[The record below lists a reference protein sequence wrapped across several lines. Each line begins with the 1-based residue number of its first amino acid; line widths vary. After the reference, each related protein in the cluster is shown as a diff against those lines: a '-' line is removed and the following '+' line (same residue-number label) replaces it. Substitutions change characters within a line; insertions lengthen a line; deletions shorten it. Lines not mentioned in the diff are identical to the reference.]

1 MYENQNRRRLK
12 SQLNEDYG
20 KEATRP
26 TKSNWASISQ
36 ISRHVRIIVSFHS
49 IIFNHLK
56 KNIAYTFKNKLNQRK
71 LAN

>member
-1 MYENQNRRRLK
+1 MYENQNRRLLK
-12 SQLNEDYG
+12 SKPNEDYG

-36 ISRHVRIIVSFHS
+36 ISRHVQFIVSFHS
-49 IIFNHLK
+49 IIFNHLM